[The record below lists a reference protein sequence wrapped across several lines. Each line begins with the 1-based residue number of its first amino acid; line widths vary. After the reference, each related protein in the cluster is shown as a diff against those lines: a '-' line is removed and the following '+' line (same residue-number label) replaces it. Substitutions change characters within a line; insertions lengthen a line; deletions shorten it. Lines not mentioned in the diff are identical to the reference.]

1 MVANREEEIK
11 MVYNYPNG
19 KIFNKKGEII
29 EKAFEYRG
37 REPYYVAFTGADGT
51 HLFAYEYKCD
61 GGRRIFY
68 DGRKVRLL
76 TDSEI
81 KEIIIKDQTKVK
93 KNMKKYLEET
103 GTVALEKSDDKG
115 WVKL

>member
-1 MVANREEEIK
+1 MI
-11 MVYNYPNG
+11 YDYPDG

-37 REPYYVAFTGADGT
+37 PETYYVAFSNADGVS
-51 HLFAYEYKCD
+51 LFAYECKRS

-68 DGRKVRLL
+68 DGRKVRPL

-81 KEIIIKDQTKVK
+81 REIIIKDQTKVK
-93 KNMKKYLEET
+93 ESRK
-103 GTVALEKSDDKG
+103 
-115 WVKL
+115 